1 MDKRTR
7 EAVRYLGY
15 GNHAVD
21 EDTLLLIESSFQELS
36 EAADKRIVYRIFNL
50 CLADGDE
57 LMIDGLKIKSHSL
70 IINLKG
76 CESVFLLGAT
86 LGTRVDLLLRRYAVG
101 EMARSVTLQAC
112 AAALLEEYLDEWQEE
127 RRAELAETG
136 QYLRPRFSPGYGD
149 FSILCQEPILRMLD
163 TAKTI
168 GLSMTDGYMLT
179 PSKSVT
185 ALAGISREETPCHSK
200 GCEECGKT
208 DCLYRRD
215 S

>member
-70 IINLKG
+70 SRNLKG

-112 AAALLEEYLDEWQEE
+112 AAALLEEYLDEWQKE

-185 ALAGISREETPCHSK
+185 ALAGISWEETPCHSK
-200 GCEECGKT
+200 GSEECGKT

>member
-57 LMIDGLKIKSHSL
+57 LMIDGLKIKSHSQSR
-70 IINLKG
+70 NLKG

-86 LGTRVDLLLRRYAVG
+86 LGTGVDLLLRRYAVG

>member
-70 IINLKG
+70 SRNLKG
-76 CESVFLLGAT
+76 YESVFLLGAT

>member
-70 IINLKG
+70 SRNLKG
-76 CESVFLLGAT
+76 CEAVFLLGAT

-112 AAALLEEYLDEWQEE
+112 AAALLEEYLDKWQEE